1 MAAVDA
7 RRADRL
13 ASRSAFFPTLS
24 ASYSRTRTG
33 PTELPTARYSWSA
46 GATLSYPL
54 FGSGPT
60 ASFHAAKSASQGLE
74 AAERQLD
81 AARLTGLSEL
91 EAAWADYASAVD
103 QNTIALARLEAARQ
117 RNDEA
122 NVRYASGLLSFDLWE
137 PIVNERVEAERSAIA
152 AVKTSVDAEAAWDRA
167 LGRALGE

>member
-1 MAAVDA
+1 M
-7 RRADRL
+7 
-13 ASRSAFFPTLS
+13 
-24 ASYSRTRTG
+24 
-33 PTELPTARYSWSA
+33 
-46 GATLSYPL
+46 
-54 FGSGPT
+54 
-60 ASFHAAKSASQGLE
+60 
-74 AAERQLD
+74 
-81 AARLTGLSEL
+81 TGLSEL